1 MTAGAAPATP
11 ALRARVVTLVSEA
24 TDGEVTEAEI
34 LASGGSLTVL
44 GVTSLAFLRLI
55 DSVDDEFGVS
65 LDLDGPFRY
74 LDDLDAVV
82 GHLAELGADADG
94 EGDG

>member
-1 MTAGAAPATP
+1 MTAGAAPTVR
-11 ALRARVVTLVSEA
+11 ALRSRVVALVSEA

-34 LASGGSLTVL
+34 LVPGGSLTAL

-55 DSVDDEFGVS
+55 DSVEDEWGVC
-65 LDLDGPFRY
+65 LDLDGPFRF
-74 LDDLDAVV
+74 LDDLDALV